1 MVSPTRKLF
10 VEGGGDHND
19 ALKTECRRAFAALL
33 EKAGFKGRMP
43 RIVACGGR
51 QNAFDQFCTA
61 MDGGELAI
69 LLVDSEGPVDQESS
83 WQHVAQRPGD
93 RWVKPAD
100 ATEDHLHLMV
110 QCMEA
115 WFLADRQ
122 AIRTF
127 FGQGFNENTLP
138 PVTCAPE
145 DVEKLDL
152 YRKLEQATRKTKT
165 KGAYDKGDHA
175 FRLLAMLDPNLVRK
189 SSPWAERFFS
199 TLERLMQ

>member
-1 MVSPTRKLF
+1 VVSQTRKLF

-33 EKAGFKGRMP
+33 EKAGLRGRMP

-61 MDGGELAI
+61 IDGGESAI
-69 LLVDSEGPVDQESS
+69 LLVDSEEPVDQESP

-93 RWVKPAD
+93 RWSKPAG

-122 AIRTF
+122 AIRDF
-127 FGQGFNENTLP
+127 FGQGFNENALP
-138 PVTCAPE
+138 PVTSVPE
-145 DVEKLDL
+145 DVGKQDL
-152 YRKLEQATRKTKT
+152 YRRLEQATRKTKT
-165 KGAYDKGDHA
+165 KGTYDKGDHA
-175 FRLLAMLDPNLVRK
+175 FRLLAMLDPSLVRK
-189 SSPWAERFFS
+189 SNFWAERFFS
-199 TLERLMQ
+199 TLDRLMQ